1 VLPINDAQ
9 SGAARVCLILGSS
22 QPTSTASCSPG
33 HDSVPITGLPAH
45 TGSQDVAVA
54 YVGEVNGA
62 RYGDIAVSDSAA
74 SFDGRAGAG
83 VTWIVGLSAKPRA
96 IDLNKLG
103 RDGFEIGGAAA
114 GDGASVTDERGGPG
128 IGDVNGGGLDSVVL
142 TSTQPQDGAERDPST
157 AWVVFGRRGTRSVD
171 LAHLAGR
178 GFAIDGPAGG
188 TIEQATIVGDVNGDG
203 LADIGV
209 QDSATLG
216 QDAVVYGSASS
227 AAVDLGLLGR
237 RGFLVTGLASA
248 SGGPIAGAGEGNGD
262 GLGDLLVGDP
272 WSGGECGPDSP
283 IEAEICPGT
292 AYLIYGERGNRNVN
306 VQDLGARGYTIS
318 SHGTDGLGATVAAV
332 GGGGRPDLLVGDN
345 SHVFVIF
352 PRAGGARTK
361 PINLDRS
368 GFGGFVISFPTGTGI
383 ALGPGSGPGLAGVG
397 DLNGDGRGDILVEP
411 ATPNGN
417 ATDFYVVYGKTSSS
431 AVNLAQ
437 LGSAGFQI
445 H

>member
-1 VLPINDAQ
+1 M
-9 SGAARVCLILGSS
+9 
-22 QPTSTASCSPG
+22 
-33 HDSVPITGLPAH
+33 
-45 TGSQDVAVA
+45 
-54 YVGEVNGA
+54 
-62 RYGDIAVSDSAA
+62 
-74 SFDGRAGAG
+74 
-83 VTWIVGLSAKPRA
+83 
-96 IDLNKLG
+96 
-103 RDGFEIGGAAA
+103 
-114 GDGASVTDERGGPG
+114 
-128 IGDVNGGGLDSVVL
+128 
-142 TSTQPQDGAERDPST
+142 
-157 AWVVFGRRGTRSVD
+157 
-171 LAHLAGR
+171 
-178 GFAIDGPAGG
+178 
-188 TIEQATIVGDVNGDG
+188 
-203 LADIGV
+203 
-209 QDSATLG
+209 
-216 QDAVVYGSASS
+216 
-227 AAVDLGLLGR
+227 
-237 RGFLVTGLASA
+237 
-248 SGGPIAGAGEGNGD
+248 
-262 GLGDLLVGDP
+262 
-272 WSGGECGPDSP
+272 
-283 IEAEICPGT
+283 
-292 AYLIYGERGNRNVN
+292 
-306 VQDLGARGYTIS
+306 QDLGARGYTIS